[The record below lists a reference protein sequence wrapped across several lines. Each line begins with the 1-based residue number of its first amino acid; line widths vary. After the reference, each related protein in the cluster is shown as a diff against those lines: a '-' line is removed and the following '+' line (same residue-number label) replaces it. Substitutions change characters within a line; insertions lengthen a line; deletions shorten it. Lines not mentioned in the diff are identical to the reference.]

1 MKQLSTTALAKNFS
15 ITSKEMFIQLVNLG
29 LIEKKGNVW
38 SLTNEGVKKGG
49 KFLESK
55 QYGKYIT
62 WPEDIDLNVKANE
75 KLISSTIIGKKYD
88 LSANKIN
95 FLLSELGWIYKGM
108 KGWLTTP
115 QGVKQGGVQDEIK
128 KTGDPYVRW
137 PESMLENKILRNS
150 VEQLIGTTGSE
161 EPVPED
167 TSDKE
172 PGFREKFEAKPRATD
187 GHFVRSKAEMLID
200 N

>member
-1 MKQLSTTALAKNFS
+1 MKQLSTTALGKKFNV
-15 ITSKEMFIQLVNLG
+15 TSKEMFIQLVNLG
-29 LIEKKGNVW
+29 LIEKKGDVW

-49 KFLESK
+49 KFIESK

-62 WPEDIDLNVKANE
+62 WPEDIDLNVKVNE

-95 FLLSELGWIYKGM
+95 FLLSELGWICKGV

-128 KTGDPYVRW
+128 KTD
-137 PESMLENKILRNS
+137 S
-150 VEQLIGTTGSE
+150 
-161 EPVPED
+161 
-167 TSDKE
+167 TSLSLMIKK
-172 PGFREKFEAKPRATD
+172 FRT
-187 GHFVRSKAEMLID
+187 
-200 N
+200 